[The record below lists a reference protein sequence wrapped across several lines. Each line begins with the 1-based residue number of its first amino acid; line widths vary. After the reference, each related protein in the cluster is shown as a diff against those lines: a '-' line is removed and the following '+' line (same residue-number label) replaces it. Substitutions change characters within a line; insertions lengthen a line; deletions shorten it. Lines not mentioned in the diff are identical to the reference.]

1 MLHEFSLKT
10 RQPISFWKFKQG
22 NYSDILI
29 LSEGEWKVSIK
40 TNGHASAS
48 TQAQVTIT
56 VYGHKGNSGPISL
69 GSGDGS
75 NFKSGSTDE
84 FDVSSINMKYNAGI
98 AMIYKLGY

>member
-1 MLHEFSLKT
+1 MSNEFFLKT
-10 RQPISFWKFKQG
+10 HQSISIWKLKQV
-22 NYSDILI
+22 NNSDILTP
-29 LSEGEWKVSIK
+29 SEGEWKVSIK

-84 FDVSSINMKYNAGI
+84 FDVSKIEMNYIMQV
-98 AMIYKLGY
+98 LH

>member
-1 MLHEFSLKT
+1 M
-10 RQPISFWKFKQG
+10 
-22 NYSDILI
+22 
-29 LSEGEWKVSIK
+29 SIK

-56 VYGHKGNSGPISL
+56 VYGHKGNSGPITL

-84 FDVSSINMKYNAGI
+84 FDVSKNIENYIADIISIH
-98 AMIYKLGY
+98 KLRY